1 MSVLI
6 KGMEMPSNCYKCH
19 LRQRNGMY
27 IVCPVA
33 HARFSVAD
41 VNILDF
47 RLKNCPLVPIPPHGR
62 LIDADV
68 LWEAVYKA
76 WGTEYDP
83 WVCSSFMDIVSNA
96 PTVIPAEG
104 TPNESNDT

>member
-6 KGMEMPSNCYKCH
+6 KGMEMPSSCYKCH

-27 IVCPVA
+27 IECPVV

-62 LIDADV
+62 LIDADA
-68 LWEAVYKA
+68 LGEFPYNMDFCDGYEAD
-76 WGTEYDP
+76 E
-83 WVCSSFMDIVSNA
+83 WVRNA
-96 PTVIPAEG
+96 PTIIPAEEG
-104 TPNESNDT
+104 

>member
-6 KGMEMPSNCYKCH
+6 KGMEMPSSCYKCH

-62 LIDADV
+62 LIDADA
-68 LWEAVYKA
+68 LGEFPYNMDFCDGYEAD
-76 WGTEYDP
+76 E
-83 WVCSSFMDIVSNA
+83 WVRNA
-96 PTVIPAEG
+96 PTIIPAEEG
-104 TPNESNDT
+104 

>member
-1 MSVLI
+1 MSILI
-6 KGMEMPSNCYKCH
+6 KGMEMPSSCYKCH

-62 LIDADV
+62 LIDADA
-68 LWEAVYKA
+68 LGEFPYNMDFCDGYEAD
-76 WGTEYDP
+76 E
-83 WVCSSFMDIVSNA
+83 WVRNA
-96 PTVIPAEG
+96 PTIIPAEG
-104 TPNESNDT
+104 VKT